1 VRHKLPFGREV
12 LDTMI
17 SIHTILHVALPLSA
31 SLHVGVPDQV
41 RPPPNTARPP
51 SAPACGP
58 HVGNGVAA
66 FATAGI
72 MPLRG
77 ETRRPR
83 GRVVRTTRTI
93 SAPPG
98 WPTRGTL
105 YGVGKKS
112 AAPPNLSGS
121 GGVGGDNGTPAAEPE
136 ASGSRAAAAAK
147 DNVEGMNVAVA
158 PEPANSTA
166 AQSPPGQLVG
176 ASSPFS
182 FLAPPP
188 LSNIMSPEGVKTR
201 GKLLPY
207 KSTSYRSMVAFKVA
221 VDQTAGWKTPELKG
235 TKKLTRNNTVRHST
249 LPPPECATSFLAQK
263 ACALAVLS
271 LHADS

>member
-1 VRHKLPFGREV
+1 
-12 LDTMI
+12 MI
-17 SIHTILHVALPLSA
+17 SIHTILLVAVPLSA

-41 RPPPNTARPP
+41 GPPNTARPP

-66 FATAGI
+66 FATAGL

-77 ETRRPR
+77 EPRRPR
-83 GRVVRTTRTI
+83 GRAVRTCRTI

-98 WPTRGTL
+98 WPKSGTL
-105 YGVGKKS
+105 CDVGKKS
-112 AAPPNLSGS
+112 AAPPNMSGS
-121 GGVGGDNGTPAAEPE
+121 GGVGGDNGTPAAEVD
-136 ASGSRAAAAAK
+136 ASGPSAAAK
-147 DNVEGMNVAVA
+147 DNVEGMNVAVV

-166 AQSPPGQLVG
+166 AQPPPGQLVG

-188 LSNIMSPEGVKTR
+188 LSNIMSPEGVKSR

-235 TKKLTRNNTVRHST
+235 TKKLTRNNTVRQH
-249 LPPPECATSFLAQK
+249 LPSPRVCYIPSLPRKLVFLA
-263 ACALAVLS
+263 AS
-271 LHADS
+271 NLHADS